1 VAVTNGY
8 TTVAAFQAYVGM
20 DTITANE
27 TLVIEQGI
35 EAASRSIDKMAN
47 RRFYADTNLT
57 ARKYRATDFYRLIVD
72 DISSATGV
80 IVKLDTGGDGSF
92 ETTLTQGSDYILDPL
107 TSPQKSRPFY
117 VVTMVG
123 TTLFPSPINLRPGV
137 EVTARW
143 GWYEGI
149 PPDDIVEA
157 CLILTSDY
165 VKRAQS
171 IGGVVGLSELG
182 VVRMGPLGRDIGS
195 IVRDY
200 RREILA

>member
-1 VAVTNGY
+1 
-8 TTVAAFQAYVGM
+8 
-20 DTITANE
+20 
-27 TLVIEQGI
+27 
-35 EAASRSIDKMAN
+35 
-47 RRFYADTNLT
+47 
-57 ARKYRATDFYRLIVD
+57 
-72 DISSATGV
+72 
-80 IVKLDTGGDGSF
+80 
-92 ETTLTQGSDYILDPL
+92 
-107 TSPQKSRPFY
+107 
-117 VVTMVG
+117 MVG

-195 IVRDY
+195 IVRAY